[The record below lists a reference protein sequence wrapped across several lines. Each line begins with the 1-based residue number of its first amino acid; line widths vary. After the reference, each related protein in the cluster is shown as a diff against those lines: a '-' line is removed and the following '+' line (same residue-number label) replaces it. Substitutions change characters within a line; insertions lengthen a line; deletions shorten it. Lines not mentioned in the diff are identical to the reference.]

1 MFKTDFTIQ
10 VVPDDSSIFNRRAFE
25 QSSHIPA
32 NHMDMCRFK
41 TATDSGYSDLKA
53 ALTGYLV
60 AIAEKGG
67 AKAAQSEDVGGH
79 RQNSQERGS

>member
-1 MFKTDFTIQ
+1 
-10 VVPDDSSIFNRRAFE
+10 
-25 QSSHIPA
+25 
-32 NHMDMCRFK
+32 MDMCRFK

-60 AIAEKGG
+60 AIAEKG
-67 AKAAQSEDVGGH
+67 ATKAAQSEGVGGH

>member
-1 MFKTDFTIQ
+1 
-10 VVPDDSSIFNRRAFE
+10 
-25 QSSHIPA
+25 
-32 NHMDMCRFK
+32 MDMCRFK

-60 AIAEKGG
+60 AIAEKG
-67 AKAAQSEDVGGH
+67 ATKAAQSEDVGGH